1 MFDSH
6 EWLQHKNAAIRR
18 FPIENPMEKLEH
30 PINVKSF
37 KIDSLIGA
45 PNLYVI
51 CTKGSYT
58 FFCVWREWSNK
69 FVCFKI
75 KFCLFLLSDY
85 AQNKFVFCLQVQSN
99 LLWFVTD
106 SILISGFEQ
115 PGYYGIFINILPC
128 FASVKKEYFLT
139 RFLQFLQN
147 IWFSIVVV
155 S

>member
-75 KFCLFLLSDY
+75 KFCLFLICCVLMH
-85 AQNKFVFCLQVQSN
+85 AWPQNMPYEVWNGESPFRL
-99 LLWFVTD
+99 
-106 SILISGFEQ
+106 
-115 PGYYGIFINILPC
+115 
-128 FASVKKEYFLT
+128 
-139 RFLQFLQN
+139 
-147 IWFSIVVV
+147 
-155 S
+155 